1 MADQQKQPMPIDN
14 PLWLSFMAQYQKR
27 QQKKRKTSQDE
38 SILVAESGMAVTTEE
53 GQQLAIEG

>member
-1 MADQQKQPMPIDN
+1 MADQQKQPMPIDD
-14 PLWLSFMAQYQKR
+14 PLWRSFMAQYQKR

-38 SILVAESGMAVTTEE
+38 SILVAESGMAITTEE